1 MAAARN
7 TSKRSP
13 DKLNADATRAQARGR
28 KQVSAEA
35 EAIRRLEPVGSRIE
49 MCPGAHWPEMVGRL
63 RALPDGELGPE
74 HLMTDDFLL
83 EEERRLQ
90 VYWLPFERLNPT
102 ARIAI
107 VGLTPGWHQM
117 QLAFTAA
124 REAFHAG
131 MTDDL
136 LALEYIG
143 RQAGFAGSLRVNMI
157 KMLDA
162 IGLPAA
168 LGVQTSAELFQQRD
182 DLIHGTS
189 ALRYPV
195 FVAGKNYGGANP
207 RVERSAML
215 TRFVHEQLAAELA
228 AIPDALVLPLGKA
241 VEGCLRLLIAAGQLE
256 EARCLFGFPHPS
268 GANAHRADEFR
279 RNEVTLRAEVARW
292 SAEIVLPPAS

>member
-1 MAAARN
+1 MILLGER
-7 TSKRSP
+7 RRHLRP
-13 DKLNADATRAQARGR
+13 GQA
-28 KQVSAEA
+28 VAFES
-35 EAIRRLEPVGSRIE
+35 VGSRIE
-49 MCPGAHWPEMVGRL
+49 MCPGARWPEMVGLL

-74 HLMTDDFLL
+74 CLMSEHFLL
-83 EEERRLQ
+83 EEEGRLQ
-90 VYWLPFERLNPT
+90 VYWIPFERLNPA

-107 VGLTPGWHQM
+107 IGLTPGWHQM

-124 REAFHAG
+124 RDAFHAG
-131 MTDDL
+131 MADEL

-143 RQAGFAGSLRVNMI
+143 RQAGFAGSLRTNMI

-195 FVAGKNYGGANP
+195 FVAGKNYGGAHP
-207 RVERSAML
+207 RLERSAML

-241 VEGCLRLLIAAGQLE
+241 VEGCLRMLIATAQLQ

-268 GANAHRADEFR
+268 GANAHRADQFR
-279 RNEVTLRAEVARW
+279 RNEVTLRADIARW
-292 SAEIVLPPAS
+292 SAEIARPPTS

>member
-1 MAAARN
+1 MG
-7 TSKRSP
+7 RS
-13 DKLNADATRAQARGR
+13 
-28 KQVSAEA
+28 
-35 EAIRRLEPVGSRIE
+35 LESVDSPTG
-49 MCPGAHWPEMVGRL
+49 MCPGARWFQMVGLL

-74 HLMTDDFLL
+74 RLMTEDFLL

-90 VYWLPFERLNPT
+90 VYWIPFERLNPA

-124 REAFHAG
+124 RDALHAG
-131 MTDDL
+131 MTDEL

-143 RQAGFAGSLRVNMI
+143 RQAGFAGSLRANMI

-207 RVERSAML
+207 RVEQSAML
-215 TRFVHEQLAAELA
+215 MRFVHEQLAAELA

-241 VEGCLRLLIAAGQLE
+241 VEGCLRMLIATGQLK

-268 GANAHRADEFR
+268 GANAHRAAQLR
-279 RNEVTLRAEVARW
+279 SNEVALRAEVARW
-292 SAEIVLPPAS
+292 SAEIAQPPTS